1 MSLSQPYARY
11 QQTSVE
17 TASPTRLIV
26 MLYDG
31 AIRFLSRALPEMAA
45 RNFEAQ
51 SRLIGSAQAILAHL
65 RATLNFEAGPVAHT
79 LDASYACAYESLTE
93 ANLSD
98 RPELVE
104 TVLCALREWREA
116 WVEVDRQCQ
125 SRRAELSGELVAA

>member
-1 MSLSQPYARY
+1 MSLSQPYAQY

-31 AIRFLSRALPEMAA
+31 AIRFLSRALPEMSA

-65 RATLNFEAGPVAHT
+65 RATLNFQAGAVAHS
-79 LDASYACAYESLTE
+79 LDGAYAQAYDLLSE
-93 ANLSD
+93 ANRHD

-104 TVLCALREWREA
+104 TVLRALREWREA
-116 WVEVDRQCQ
+116 WMEVDRECQ
-125 SRRAELSGELVAA
+125 AGRAERPRELVAA